1 MEKKKKMNKIKY
13 ILLLFTIFSFSQE
26 HILIG
31 DSQTYYLAKHSTKI
45 KRVPKL
51 SQSGIGVVQLVC
63 KISLYPVSPNVN
75 SVSVC
80 IGVND
85 GYKDRGVKQLLVRI
99 KNTFPNAKIYIIQG
113 SWGWGI
119 VRRMNQNNLDRYYK
133 QFTGTIIH
141 PAIGNGDPHT
151 DKKVYKTIMKNLEKQ
166 IQ

>member
-1 MEKKKKMNKIKY
+1 MGLIKY
-13 ILLLFTIFSFSQE
+13 ILVLFTFVTYSQQ

-31 DSQTYYLAKHSTKI
+31 DSQTYILAKHSTKI
-45 KRVPKL
+45 KRVPQL
-51 SQSGIGVVQLVC
+51 SQSGIGVAQLTSKVH
-63 KISLYPVSPNVN
+63 LYAVSPCVS

-85 GYKDRGVKQLLVRI
+85 AYKDRGIQQLLVRI

-113 SWGWGI
+113 SWGWG
-119 VRRMNQNNLDRYYK
+119 NLDKYYK

-151 DKKVYKTIMKNLEKQ
+151 DKKVYKTIMKKIEQEL
-166 IQ
+166 